1 MATKKVNI
9 DIVAKDK
16 SKRALNT
23 VRGSLD
29 KLKSSVFNVRNALA
43 GLGAGLVIRNL
54 VNTGKELENL
64 EVRFKFL
71 LKNAEEGAKAF
82 ENMTKFASQVP
93 FSLEEIQAGSGIL
106 ATVTDNADDLQKM
119 LEITGNV
126 AATTGLDFR
135 TAAEQIQRSFSAG
148 IGAADLFREKGV
160 RNMLGFKAGATVSIE
175 DTVKA
180 FDRVFGKGG
189 EFGQATDELAN
200 TFEGTLSMIGDKF
213 FNFKREILKAGF
225 FPELKKQFKD
235 LDTFLGDNT
244 KGLDEFAKKI
254 GQTLARAVK
263 GTANAFKFIKD
274 NADTFF
280 EVLSGIIALKV
291 ASVFFNMAMQLKG
304 LTIAMTGFNLAT
316 KKNIIFASVG
326 LFVTTFGL
334 LINKFKDFKK
344 ELSDG
349 TFETENSRKSISQL
363 KFEINKLD
371 EAIQFRLNTGLK
383 NFKTLLSGPEVP
395 ESGKSIEQLQEEI
408 KSLSLQL
415 KLASENQNKFK
426 EKTKETNFVLHE
438 LDEQIGLSLEQIKKF
453 VKAFRLEE
461 AQKAANVYKILNQQ
475 FDEAEEIIGLTN
487 EQIKELNRNIAET
500 KNVEN
505 LEKIVAVF
513 KTLQQREKTDEGII
527 GLTNAQLKEIKENLN
542 LRELEQMANVF
553 KALNNER
560 LDDEGIIGLTNE
572 ENEAIKEQI
581 KLKNNMFEGFKTGF
595 KSFTND
601 SITAFDRFKKAGEDS
616 ARAVKNALTDFVMT
630 GKLNISDLG
639 RTIVRTLVD
648 ALIGSAVKSAMAK
661 SESMM
666 LMSTIRKALRSVYE
680 GALKTFS
687 SIPFPFNI
695 AATGLAIKFGMGL
708 VNKIKGFEKGGI
720 ARANQPAI
728 VGEAGPE
735 LIMPRKDMQ
744 VTPNNK
750 LGTMG
755 GSVNVN
761 FTINAVDTRGFRSL
775 LTNERGTIVNIIN
788 QAVTDKGRPVLV

>member
-29 KLKSSVFNVRNALA
+29 KLKSSVFNVKTALG

-64 EVRFKFL
+64 QVRFKFL

-93 FSLEEIQAGSGIL
+93 FSLEEIQSGSGIL

-175 DTVKA
+175 ETVEA
-180 FDRVFGKGG
+180 FERVFGKGG
-189 EFGQATDELAN
+189 QFGQATDELAD

-213 FNFKREILKAGF
+213 FNFKRRILEAGF
-225 FPELKKQFKD
+225 FPELKKQFKS
-235 LDTFLGDNT
+235 LDDFLANNT
-244 KGLDEFAKKI
+244 ESFDILAEKI
-254 GQTLARAVK
+254 GRGLAIAVK
-263 GTANAFKFIKD
+263 KVSDGFILLKD
-274 NADTFF
+274 NANLVAGAFAAIVAVKLAGVFTTATF
-280 EVLSGIIALKV
+280 AL
-291 ASVFFNMAMQLKG
+291 AG
-304 LTIAMTGFNLAT
+304 LTKGMKLFNFAT

-326 LFVTTFGL
+326 VFATTFGL
-334 LINKFKDFKK
+334 LIEKFREFKK
-344 ELSDG
+344 ELTDG
-349 TFETENSRKSISQL
+349 TFESMKAGKSVSQL
-363 KFEINKLD
+363 KSEIDALSQIITDKL
-371 EAIQFRLNTGLK
+371 AGGLK
-383 NFKTLLSGPEVP
+383 NEMSLFKHP
-395 ESGKSIEQLQEEI
+395 
-408 KSLSLQL
+408 
-415 KLASENQNKFK
+415 
-426 EKTKETNFVLHE
+426 
-438 LDEQIGLSLEQIKKF
+438 
-453 VKAFRLEE
+453 
-461 AQKAANVYKILNQQ
+461 
-475 FDEAEEIIGLTN
+475 
-487 EQIKELNRNIAET
+487 
-500 KNVEN
+500 
-505 LEKIVAVF
+505 
-513 KTLQQREKTDEGII
+513 TDEGTTSIQLLRAEI
-527 GLTNAQLKEIKENLN
+527 EKLSEELKFATENMEEFGMATEQPLDKVKQLALENSKAYADMKDSTGEALVKIEEENKRSFNRTLQNYRLFAFTMKQAQKNDQDAMLKDTQEYYDKFTEAMSLRYRMEKKLIRENNEELDAQLEKYTQAMLIRGRIN
-542 LRELEQMANVF
+542 
-553 KALNNER
+553 
-560 LDDEGIIGLTNE
+560 DEAMSKDKTLFG
-572 ENEAIKEQI
+572 A
-581 KLKNNMFEGFKTGF
+581 FKTGF
-595 KSFTND
+595 KEAMESGADAMTKMKD
-601 SITAFDRFKKAGEDS
+601 IGVKTFDELTKT
-616 ARAVKNALTDFVMT
+616 LTDFVMT
-630 GKLNISDLG
+630 GKLNFQSLA
-639 RTIVRTLVD
+639 RTIIKMLLE
-648 ALIGSAVKSAMAK
+648 ALIGSAIKSAIAK
-661 SESMM
+661 SEAMM
-666 LMSTIRKALRSVYE
+666 LMSTIRRAMRNVFE
-680 GALKTFS
+680 GATRTFA